1 MKRTKVLIDKESL
14 KNRDFSNSVKESEEC
29 ENGEESKSKFEYM
42 VKILGYMYS
51 EEYLVSN

>member
-1 MKRTKVLIDKESL
+1 MKRTKVSIDKESL
-14 KNRDFSNSVKESEEC
+14 KNRDFSNSVKESEEY
-29 ENGEESKSKFEYM
+29 ENREESKSKFEYI